1 MQLHTCMTKG
11 RGYWEVGRHLMFV
24 GVTMSHVSVTVCFR
38 MGCVLSICCRL
49 STLCMTEFG
58 YAPIP
63 SRRVGNSPPSEIPVP
78 IIYLHPN
85 KFIRRTKTQ
94 RCATAHPTETIPTI
108 PHDISWMI
116 VLPWLLLLNG
126 FFHGVV
132 IVTWNLFFGKCDTP
146 LGGGGFSPEQ
156 DVPCQM
162 SFVLQ
167 HLGGAL
173 FGGRAL
179 RLQDHL
185 PFPRRALLSRRRRL
199 QPRKKKLT
207 RTLMYNFSQR
217 I

>member
-1 MQLHTCMTKG
+1 MQSPTCMTKG
-11 RGYWEVGRHLMFV
+11 RGYWEVGRSLIFV

-132 IVTWNLFFGKCDTP
+132 IVTWNLFFR
-146 LGGGGFSPEQ
+146 E
-156 DVPCQM
+156 VRYA
-162 SFVLQ
+162 V
-167 HLGGAL
+167 
-173 FGGRAL
+173 
-179 RLQDHL
+179 
-185 PFPRRALLSRRRRL
+185 RRRRL
-199 QPRKKKLT
+199 QPRTGRAMPDELCVAAPW
-207 RTLMYNFSQR
+207 RCFVRGQSPPSPRPFAFSEEGITQ
-217 I
+217 